1 VTIVPAGAQ
10 SPPLR
15 TDGQPKVFCTD
26 QEGAR
31 QAPRC
36 AETNISCI
44 MKKLGGRG
52 RSQERVTHPLS
63 RDVAGDWPVWDVPAN
78 REKPPRPSRPSSGI
92 DNHLWP
98 AKTGNEFS

>member
-1 VTIVPAGAQ
+1 MTIVPAGA
-10 SPPLR
+10 SIAAVAYGWS
-15 TDGQPKVFCTD
+15 TPKKLVH

-36 AETNISCI
+36 ADTNISCI

-52 RSQERVTHPLS
+52 RSQERATYPLS

-78 REKPPRPSRPSSGI
+78 GEKPPRPSRP
-92 DNHLWP
+92 
-98 AKTGNEFS
+98 